1 MKLQS
6 PNLFVHLFL
15 MSNVPSSDNQITR
28 SHREAWNL
36 NKIPNKTY
44 QEKNCL
50 NELFSGCQDQLFS
63 GCQDQLK
70 VLVILRNIHIHEGN
84 QAHFLFHHYLC
95 EYGNSL

>member
-44 QEKNCL
+44 KEKNCL
-50 NELFSGCQDQLFS
+50 NELFS

-84 QAHFLFHHYLC
+84 QAHFLFHYYLC